1 MTKMFT
7 RTITTFEAVAFVP
20 KWDMA
25 KGVGKLEEVG
35 RTQYVG
41 ASTNNTEAR
50 AALKAAGVP
59 VRKGM
64 QIRIEKVA
72 EEVYGMTVEQF
83 MAHAQLIDRNAV
95 EVEQ

>member
-7 RTITTFEAVAFVP
+7 RTITTFEATAFVP

-35 RTQYVG
+35 RAQYVA

-59 VRKGM
+59 VKKGM
-64 QIRIEKVA
+64 QIRIEKVS
-72 EEVYGMTVEQF
+72 EEVYGMTIEQF
-83 MAHAQLIDRNAV
+83 MAHAQLIDRNTV
-95 EVEQ
+95 ENEQ